1 MNKKGILLVLSGPSG
16 SGKDTVLNELAKDD
30 GIQLSI
36 SMTTR
41 PKREWE
47 IDGTHYY
54 FVTQEYFKRKIEAG
68 DVLEYTIYSG
78 NYYGTPRAT
87 IDEWLNEGK
96 TVVLKI
102 EVEGAENIR
111 RIYPDSVSV
120 FLLPPSLKV
129 LEERLFRRESEDA
142 EEIKRRLEIAQKEM
156 LKAKDYDYVVVN
168 DVLDYAV
175 SDLRTIISAEGKKT
189 SRNNK
194 LINEVLKRI

>member
-30 GIQLSI
+30 GIQLSV

-41 PKREWE
+41 AKRDWE

-54 FVTQEYFKRKIEAG
+54 FVTPEYFKRKIEA
-68 DVLEYTIYSG
+68 DEVLEYTVYSG
-78 NYYGTPRAT
+78 NYYGTPKAA

-102 EVEGAENIR
+102 EVEGAANIR
-111 RIYPDSVSV
+111 RIYPDAVSV
-120 FLLPPSLKV
+120 FLLPPSMKV
-129 LEERLFRRESEDA
+129 LEERLFRRESEDT
-142 EEIKRRLEIAQKEM
+142 EEIKRRLKIAESEILQAEY
-156 LKAKDYDYVVVN
+156 YDYVVVN

-175 SDLRTIISAEGKKT
+175 SDLRTIISAENKKT
-189 SRNNK
+189 SRNK
-194 LINEVLKRI
+194 DLINKILKRI